1 MSNYLIVGASS
12 GIGKAIA
19 EDLAKAGHQVYG
31 TYNKNLYSD
40 QENLNYH
47 FLDVL
52 SDTYDVSFLPEKID
66 GLVYCPGS
74 IVLKPFH
81 RIKAEDFANDYQ
93 LQTIGAIKTIQALL
107 PRLKESGNGSVV
119 LFSTLAVQTGLNF
132 HSMVAS
138 SKGAIEGLSRALAAE
153 FAPSIRVNCIAPSL
167 TDTPLAASLL
177 NTEEKKLAN
186 AQRHPLKRIGS
197 AEDISNLACFLL
209 SDKSAW
215 MTGQV
220 LHLDGGMSVLK

>member
-31 TYNKNLYSD
+31 TFNKNACNS
-40 QENLNYH
+40 QESLQYH
-47 FLDVL
+47 SLDVL
-52 SDTYDVSFLPEKID
+52 SENYDLSFLPDKID
-66 GLVYCPGS
+66 GIVYCPGS

-81 RIKAEDFANDYQ
+81 RIKAEDFLSDYQ
-93 LQTIGAIKTIQALL
+93 LQTIGAIKTIQAVL
-107 PRLKESGNGSVV
+107 PRLKESSNGSVV

-132 HSMVAS
+132 HSLVAS
-138 SKGAIEGLSRALAAE
+138 SKGAIEGLTKALAAE

-167 TDTPLAASLL
+167 TDTPLAGSLL
-177 NTEEKKLAN
+177 NTEEKRLAN
-186 AQRHPLKRIGS
+186 AQRHPLKRIGT

-209 SDKSAW
+209 SDKSTW
-215 MTGQV
+215 MTGQI

>member
-31 TYNKNLYSD
+31 TFNKNACNS
-40 QENLNYH
+40 QENLQYH
-47 FLDVL
+47 SLDVL
-52 SDTYDVSFLPEKID
+52 SENYDLSFLPDKID
-66 GLVYCPGS
+66 GIVYCPGS

-81 RIKAEDFANDYQ
+81 RIKAEDFLSDYQ
-93 LQTIGAIKTIQALL
+93 LQTLGAIKTIQAVL
-107 PRLKESGNGSVV
+107 PRLKESSNGSVV

-132 HSMVAS
+132 HSLVAS
-138 SKGAIEGLSRALAAE
+138 SKGAIEGLTKALAAE

-167 TDTPLAASLL
+167 TDTPLAGSLL
-177 NTEEKKLAN
+177 NTEEKRLAN
-186 AQRHPLKRIGS
+186 AQRHPLKRIGT

-209 SDKSAW
+209 SDKSTW
-215 MTGQV
+215 MTGQI